1 MRDRLIELLQSAPA
15 DCEGNRNVGVIAD
28 YLLANGVIVPP
39 CKVGDV
45 VYAIVPTYSTCH
57 LGTSWNEIACEGCE
71 DECDSHGIYAIR
83 EEIVE
88 AIAFNKCFSVRTNK
102 SGGNYKSIGM
112 SVYGVLLTREEA
124 ERALAERSG
133 T

>member
-1 MRDRLIELLQSAPA
+1 MCQP
-15 DCEGNRNVGVIAD
+15 
-28 YLLANGVIVPP
+28 
-39 CKVGDV
+39 
-45 VYAIVPTYSTCH
+45 
-57 LGTSWNEIACEGCE
+57 WNI
-71 DECDSHGIYAIR
+71 AIR